1 MTIPPYYWFK
11 GASASGPDWMIPAA
25 KVLPWMD
32 QKLDRCKG
40 KNDWG
45 E

>member
-1 MTIPPYYWFK
+1 MLNPISKPAGKK
-11 GASASGPDWMIPAA
+11 GFAF
-25 KVLPWMD
+25 MD
-32 QKLDRCKG
+32 QNLDRCKG